1 MKNVL
6 VVPLAAI
13 VWCSSCSSKIEKSA
27 SAPASTSAVEV
38 KQSSMPESK
47 KLFFDVHNLE
57 PGKVTLE
64 AVAGAHQKDLATQG
78 KYGVNFS
85 RYWVDE
91 TGGKVY
97 CLVEASDSASV
108 YHSHKEAHGLVPDL
122 VDPVVGGDEAKFS
135 ISRPLF
141 MDVHEFGPG
150 KVNAAAVAEAHAKD
164 LAIQGKHTVNFINY
178 WVDEKSGTVR
188 CLVEARDEQALIDA
202 HKEAHGLIPTEVHKV
217 KEGN

>member
-1 MKNVL
+1 MKNVFL
-6 VVPLAAI
+6 VPLAAI

-27 SAPASTSAVEV
+27 NASASAVDV
-38 KQSSMPESK
+38 SQSRKPDSK

-57 PGKVTLE
+57 PGKVSLE

-78 KYGVNFS
+78 KFGVNFS

-91 TGGKVY
+91 AGGKVY
-97 CLVEASDSASV
+97 CLVESSDSASV

-122 VDPVVGGDEAKFS
+122 VEQVVGGDDAKFS

-141 MDVHEFGPG
+141 LDVHELGAG
-150 KVNAAAVAEAHAKD
+150 NVNAAAVADAHAKD
-164 LAIQGKHTVNFINY
+164 LAIQGKHGVNFINY

-188 CLVEARDEQALIDA
+188 CLVEARDEQALINA
-202 HKEAHGLIPTEVHKV
+202 HKEAHGLIPKEVHKV
-217 KEGN
+217 KEGY